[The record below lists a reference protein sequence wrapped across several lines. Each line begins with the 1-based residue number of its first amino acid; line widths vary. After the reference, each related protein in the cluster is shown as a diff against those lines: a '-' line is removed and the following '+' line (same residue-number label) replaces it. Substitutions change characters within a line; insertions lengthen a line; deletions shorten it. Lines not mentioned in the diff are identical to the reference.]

1 MSEKFNLIKMRKI
14 VFDIETSNLFSDV
27 GKNDPS
33 LLDISVVGIY
43 DSETDSYT
51 AFEQKDLGKL
61 WPILE
66 KADLL
71 IGFNSEHFDLPL
83 LNKYYQGDLGKIR
96 HVDILKEI
104 KNSFGRRMKL
114 DQIAEGTLG
123 VRKSGHGLEAT
134 MWWAKGEY
142 EKVKKYCL
150 DDVKITKDV
159 YEYALKNNA
168 LKFKEGN
175 AIIDI
180 KLDTSNWEKKDSGD
194 AMTFTLPF

>member
-1 MSEKFNLIKMRKI
+1 MRKI

-51 AFEQKDLGKL
+51 AFEQSELGKL

-134 MWWAKGEY
+134 AWWAKGEY

-168 LKFKEGN
+168 LKFKEGS

-180 KLDTSNWEKKDSGD
+180 KLDTSAWEKKDGGD

>member
-1 MSEKFNLIKMRKI
+1 MKKV

-27 GKNDPS
+27 GKADPT

-43 DSETDSYT
+43 EYEKDLYQC
-51 AFEQKDLGKL
+51 FEQSEFKQL

-66 KADLL
+66 NADLL

-83 LNKYYQGDLGKIR
+83 LNKYYSGDLYKI
-96 HVDILKEI
+96 HHLDILKEI
-104 KNSFGRRMKL
+104 RQSYGRRMKL

-123 VRKSGHGLEAT
+123 INKSGEGIQAT
-134 MWWAKGEY
+134 VWWKNGEK

-159 YEYALKNNA
+159 FEYAIKHSG
-168 LKFKEGN
+168 LKFKEDGR
-175 AIIDI
+175 IIDI
-180 KLDTSNWEKKDSGD
+180 PLKSTDWAKQKESSV
-194 AMTFTLPF
+194 MTFSMPF